1 MADSADTPPRE
12 ETNHIYLV
20 PFPRRE
26 DYALLVQPVPPE
38 GEIEEKF
45 SEIEKTVE
53 ALIKS
58 KKIERQVAGS
68 ILGEFILEN
77 DLVKVINNKYDIVIH
92 YPSQLEELDAFER
105 FKECLTGLK
114 ERNVMQFLMTIGGG
128 ALGTLFG
135 QWYLPIALGPHIA
148 KGWRATRAYDVLL
161 AGGEKAVEWEIPETT
176 VPGTEEQDRSAAQGA
191 REVRFE
197 TDGRLTQ
204 ILDWLTL
211 PEGKRRRHNSL
222 IRYCG
227 MHEDLKGFEEFYKS
241 RAL

>member
-1 MADSADTPPRE
+1 MADSADTTPG
-12 ETNHIYLV
+12 ETANHIYLM
-20 PFPRRE
+20 PFPRKE

-58 KKIERQVAGS
+58 KKIGRQLAGT
-68 ILGEFILEN
+68 ILGEFILES
-77 DLVKVINNKYDIVIH
+77 DLVKVINNKYDVVIH

-105 FKECLTGLK
+105 FKECLIWLK
-114 ERNVMQFLMTIGGG
+114 EKNVVQFLMTIGGG
-128 ALGTLFG
+128 TLGTLFG
-135 QWYLPIALGPHIA
+135 QWYLPVVLGPHIA
-148 KGWRATRAYDVLL
+148 KGWRETRAYDVLL
-161 AGGEKAVEWEIPETT
+161 VAGDRVVEWESPEGAM
-176 VPGTEEQDRSAAQGA
+176 PGTKEQDTGRGV

-197 TDGRLTQ
+197 TEGRLTQ

-211 PEGKRRRHNSL
+211 PDGKRRRHNSL

-227 MHEDLKGFEEFYKS
+227 MHEDLKEFEEFYRS

>member
-1 MADSADTPPRE
+1 MADSADTPLE
-12 ETNHIYLV
+12 EKVNHIYLM
-20 PFPRRE
+20 PFPRKE

-38 GEIEEKF
+38 GEMDEKF

-58 KKIERQVAGS
+58 KKIEKQVAGS

-77 DLVKVINNKYDIVIH
+77 DLVKVINNKYAVVIH

-105 FKECLTGLK
+105 FKECLTWLK
-114 ERNVMQFLMTIGGG
+114 EKNVVQFLATIGGG

-135 QWYLPIALGPHIA
+135 QWYLPVVLGPHIA

-161 AGGEKAVEWEIPETT
+161 AGGEKAVEWEIPEGAAPETK
-176 VPGTEEQDRSAAQGA
+176 EQDARAVNGT

-197 TDGRLTQ
+197 TDNRLTR

-211 PEGKRRRHNSL
+211 PDGKRRRHNSL

-227 MHEDLKGFEEFYKS
+227 MQEDLKGFEEFYKS